1 MVRGL
6 TFNLQCVLSDTG
18 FVGRRMKNG
27 ASTKRKKRL
36 SVLRKIKT
44 AKLVRGTELAIP
56 VMPRMA
62 DIRTP

>member
-1 MVRGL
+1 
-6 TFNLQCVLSDTG
+6 
-18 FVGRRMKNG
+18 MKNG